1 LSRLT
6 GIRRPYEPV
15 WVIPAKGSGK
25 RKRSRNT
32 SNGITAF
39 LYFKILDAWNWI
51 LDHPA
56 SNIQN
61 PESRIW
67 RQETEK
73 AMVLDERIIT
83 QAIIDRY
90 FEKLKESL
98 SIDVAIVGGGPSGLV
113 CAYYLAESGFK
124 VVLFER
130 KLSIG
135 GGMWGGGMM
144 FNEIVVQEE
153 GKKIL
158 DEFGIRSKLYNN
170 GYYTADSIEAIST
183 LCSKTVKSG
192 VTIFN
197 LISAED
203 LILRE
208 NRVTGLVLNW
218 TAVEMA
224 NLHVDPLTIQS
235 KFVVDATGHATEVVA
250 ILQKKNDIK
259 LFTETGKIIGE
270 KSLWAEAA
278 EKDTMANTREVF
290 PGLYVCGMA
299 ANATFGSY
307 RMGPIFGGMLL
318 SGEKVASL
326 IMEELKEK

>member
-1 LSRLT
+1 M
-6 GIRRPYEPV
+6 G
-15 WVIPAKGSGK
+15 
-25 RKRSRNT
+25 
-32 SNGITAF
+32 
-39 LYFKILDAWNWI
+39 
-51 LDHPA
+51 
-56 SNIQN
+56 
-61 PESRIW
+61 
-67 RQETEK
+67 
-73 AMVLDERIIT
+73 LDEKIIT

-90 FEKLKESL
+90 FQKLRENL
-98 SIDVAIVGGGPSGLV
+98 SVDVAVVGGGPSGLV
-113 CAYYLAESGFK
+113 CAYFLAKNGFK
-124 VVLFER
+124 VVLSER

-153 GKKIL
+153 GKRIL

-183 LCSKTVKSG
+183 LCSKAVKSG
-192 VTIFN
+192 VAIFN
-197 LISAED
+197 LLSAED
-203 LILRE
+203 LIIRE
-208 NRVTGLVLNW
+208 NRVAGLVINW

-235 KFVVDATGHATEVVA
+235 KCVVDATGHAIEVVA
-250 ILQKKNDIK
+250 ILQKKNDIR
-259 LFTETGKIIGE
+259 LLTETGKIIGE

-278 EKDTMANTREVF
+278 ERDTMANTKEVF

-318 SGEKVASL
+318 SGEKVAAL
-326 IMEELKEK
+326 ITEELRKKS

>member
-1 LSRLT
+1 M
-6 GIRRPYEPV
+6 
-15 WVIPAKGSGK
+15 
-25 RKRSRNT
+25 
-32 SNGITAF
+32 
-39 LYFKILDAWNWI
+39 
-51 LDHPA
+51 
-56 SNIQN
+56 
-61 PESRIW
+61 
-67 RQETEK
+67 TEYGEEDM
-73 AMVLDERIIT
+73 ALDEKIIT

-90 FEKLKESL
+90 FQKLKENL
-98 SIDVAIVGGGPSGLV
+98 SVDVAVVGGGPSGLV
-113 CAYYLAESGFK
+113 CSYFLVKNGFK
-124 VVLFER
+124 VILLER

-144 FNEIVVQEE
+144 FNEIVVQKE
-153 GKKIL
+153 GKRIL
-158 DEFGIRSKLYNN
+158 DEFGIRSLPYTE
-170 GYYTADSIEAIST
+170 GYYTADSIEAISS

-250 ILQKKNDIK
+250 ILEKKNDVR
-259 LFTETGKIIGE
+259 LFTETGKIMGE
-270 KSLWAEAA
+270 RSLWAEAA
-278 EKDTMANTREVF
+278 ERDTMINTKEVF
-290 PGLYVCGMA
+290 PGLYVTGMA

-318 SGEKVASL
+318 SGEKAAAL
-326 IMEELKEK
+326 ITEELIRK

>member
-1 LSRLT
+1 MAL
-6 GIRRPYEPV
+6 
-15 WVIPAKGSGK
+15 A
-25 RKRSRNT
+25 
-32 SNGITAF
+32 
-39 LYFKILDAWNWI
+39 
-51 LDHPA
+51 
-56 SNIQN
+56 
-61 PESRIW
+61 
-67 RQETEK
+67 EK
-73 AMVLDERIIT
+73 MIT

-90 FEKLKESL
+90 FQKLKENL

-113 CAYYLAESGFK
+113 GSYYLAREGFK
-124 VVLFER
+124 VTLFER
-130 KLSIG
+130 KLSVG

-153 GKKIL
+153 GKRIL
-158 DEFGIRSKLYNN
+158 DEFGIRCRLYSN
-170 GYYTADSIEAIST
+170 GYYTADSVEAIST
-183 LCSKTVKSG
+183 LCSKAVKSG

-203 LILRE
+203 LILHE
-208 NRVTGLVLNW
+208 NRVAGLVLNW

-259 LFTETGKIIGE
+259 LFTETGKIVGE

-278 EKDTMANTREVF
+278 EKDTMVNTKEVY

-299 ANATFGSY
+299 SNATFGSY

-326 IMEELKEK
+326 ITEELRRSK

>member
-1 LSRLT
+1 M
-6 GIRRPYEPV
+6 
-15 WVIPAKGSGK
+15 A
-25 RKRSRNT
+25 
-32 SNGITAF
+32 
-39 LYFKILDAWNWI
+39 
-51 LDHPA
+51 
-56 SNIQN
+56 
-61 PESRIW
+61 
-67 RQETEK
+67 
-73 AMVLDERIIT
+73 LDEKIIT

-90 FEKLKESL
+90 FQKLKENL
-98 SIDVAIVGGGPSGLV
+98 SVDVAVVGGGPSGLV
-113 CAYYLAESGFK
+113 CSYFLSKSGFK
-124 VVLFER
+124 VTLFER

-153 GKKIL
+153 GKRIL
-158 DEFGIRSKLYNN
+158 DEFGIRSHLYQG
-170 GYYTADSIEAIST
+170 GYYTADSVEAIST
-183 LCSKTVKSG
+183 LCSKTIRSG

-208 NRVTGLVLNW
+208 DRVSGLVLNW
-218 TAVEMA
+218 TAVEMG

-259 LFTETGKIIGE
+259 LFTKTGKIVGE

-278 EKDTMANTREVF
+278 ERDTMANTKEVF
-290 PGLYVCGMA
+290 PGLYVAGMA

-318 SGEKVASL
+318 SGEKVAAL
-326 IMEELKEK
+326 IAEELRRSG

>member
-1 LSRLT
+1 M
-6 GIRRPYEPV
+6 
-15 WVIPAKGSGK
+15 A
-25 RKRSRNT
+25 
-32 SNGITAF
+32 
-39 LYFKILDAWNWI
+39 
-51 LDHPA
+51 
-56 SNIQN
+56 
-61 PESRIW
+61 
-67 RQETEK
+67 
-73 AMVLDERIIT
+73 LDEKIIT

-90 FEKLKESL
+90 FAKLKENL
-98 SIDVAIVGGGPSGLV
+98 SVDVAVVGGGPSGLV
-113 CAYYLAESGFK
+113 CSYSLARNGFK
-124 VVLFER
+124 VTLFER

-153 GKKIL
+153 GKRLL
-158 DEFGIRSKLYNN
+158 DEFGIRSQPYVD

-183 LCSKTVKSG
+183 LCSKAVKSG

-197 LISAED
+197 LLSAED
-203 LILRE
+203 LVVRE

-235 KFVVDATGHATEVVA
+235 KFVVDATGHATEIVA
-250 ILQKKNDIK
+250 ILQKKNDIR
-259 LFTETGKIIGE
+259 LFTETGKIVGE

-278 EKDTMANTREVF
+278 ERDTMTNTREVF
-290 PGLYVCGMA
+290 PGLYVAGMA

-326 IMEELKEK
+326 IMKELK

>member
-1 LSRLT
+1 M
-6 GIRRPYEPV
+6 
-15 WVIPAKGSGK
+15 
-25 RKRSRNT
+25 
-32 SNGITAF
+32 
-39 LYFKILDAWNWI
+39 D
-51 LDHPA
+51 
-56 SNIQN
+56 
-61 PESRIW
+61 
-67 RQETEK
+67 RQEKTMALEEK
-73 AMVLDERIIT
+73 IIT

-90 FEKLKESL
+90 FEKLKRNL
-98 SIDVAIVGGGPSGLV
+98 FVDVAVVGGGPSGLV
-113 CAYYLAESGFK
+113 CSYFLTKKGYRVA
-124 VVLFER
+124 LFER

-153 GKKIL
+153 GRRIL
-158 DEFGIRSKLYNN
+158 DEFEIRSQSYTS
-170 GYYTADSIEAIST
+170 GYYTTDSIEAIST
-183 LCSKTVKSG
+183 LCSKAVKSG
-192 VTIFN
+192 ATIFN

-224 NLHVDPLTIQS
+224 NLHVDPLTVES

-250 ILQKKNDIK
+250 ILQKKNDIR
-259 LFTETGKIIGE
+259 LLTETGKIIGE

-278 EKDTMANTREVF
+278 EKDTLANTREAF

-318 SGEKVASL
+318 SGEKVAFL
-326 IMEELKEK
+326 IAEELRRSK